1 MSEGKRRIL
10 CAESNKDVGDLI
22 ALMLTRKGYEVE
34 TVQTAADCLKVASTD
49 RFDLYILN
57 DTYIDADS
65 LELCR
70 QLHEPAEVVFGV
82 VGAGGGLGVVLDGDD
97 GEALVA
103 QALDAVV
110 IEVEVRDLDLGGQAV
125 GADGEA
131 VVVRG
136 DLDLASREVF
146 HR

>member
-1 MSEGKRRIL
+1 MPEGKRRIL

-34 TVQTAADCLKVASTD
+34 TVQTAADCLKVAATD

-70 QLHEPAEVVFGV
+70 QLRELDPVTP
-82 VGAGGGLGVVLDGDD
+82 VLLFSLESSGPHR
-97 GEALVA
+97 
-103 QALDAVV
+103 QQ
-110 IEVEVRDLDLGGQAV
+110 QAV
-125 GADGEA
+125 QTGVKIYKSKTSDF
-131 VVVRG
+131 VSLVQTIDR
-136 DLDLASREVF
+136 LLQS
-146 HR
+146 

>member
-1 MSEGKRRIL
+1 MPEVKRRIL

-70 QLHEPAEVVFGV
+70 QLRELDPATP
-82 VGAGGGLGVVLDGDD
+82 VLLFSLESSGPRQQ
-97 GEALVA
+97 
-103 QALDAVV
+103 QALQTG
-110 IEVEVRDLDLGGQAV
+110 VRVYKSKTSDFVSLVQTIDNLLQ
-125 GADGEA
+125 
-131 VVVRG
+131 
-136 DLDLASREVF
+136 S
-146 HR
+146 

>member
-1 MSEGKRRIL
+1 MSEVKRRIL

-34 TVQTAADCLKVASTD
+34 SVQTAEECLKVAATD

-70 QLHEPAEVVFGV
+70 RLRELDPATPVLLFSLESSGPRRRQKAVEAGV
-82 VGAGGGLGVVLDGDD
+82 KIYKSKTSDFVS
-97 GEALVA
+97 LV
-103 QALDAVV
+103 QTIDRL
-110 IEVEVRDLDLGGQAV
+110 LP
-125 GADGEA
+125 
-131 VVVRG
+131 
-136 DLDLASREVF
+136 S
-146 HR
+146 

>member
-22 ALMLTRKGYEVE
+22 ALMLTQKGYEVE
-34 TVQTAADCLKVASTD
+34 TVQTAADCLKVATTD

-70 QLHEPAEVVFGV
+70 QLRELDPATP
-82 VGAGGGLGVVLDGDD
+82 VLLFSLESSGPHR
-97 GEALVA
+97 
-103 QALDAVV
+103 QQ
-110 IEVEVRDLDLGGQAV
+110 QAV
-125 GADGEA
+125 EA
-131 VVVRG
+131 GVKVYKSKTSDFVSLVQTIDR
-136 DLDLASREVF
+136 LLQS
-146 HR
+146 

>member
-34 TVQTAADCLKVASTD
+34 TVQTAADCLKVAATD

-65 LELCR
+65 LELCQELR
-70 QLHEPAEVVFGV
+70 EIDPVTPVLLFSLEGSGPPPRPQEPVETGV
-82 VGAGGGLGVVLDGDD
+82 KVYKSKTSDFV
-97 GEALVA
+97 ALV
-103 QALDAVV
+103 QTIDQL
-110 IEVEVRDLDLGGQAV
+110 LQ
-125 GADGEA
+125 
-131 VVVRG
+131 
-136 DLDLASREVF
+136 S
-146 HR
+146 

>member
-1 MSEGKRRIL
+1 MPAGKRRIL

-34 TVQTAADCLKVASTD
+34 SVQTAAECLKVASTD

-70 QLHEPAEVVFGV
+70 RLRELDPVTPVLLFSLESSGPKGRPAALQTGV
-82 VGAGGGLGVVLDGDD
+82 KIYQSKTSDFVS
-97 GEALVA
+97 LV
-103 QALDAVV
+103 QTIDRL
-110 IEVEVRDLDLGGQAV
+110 LQ
-125 GADGEA
+125 
-131 VVVRG
+131 
-136 DLDLASREVF
+136 S
-146 HR
+146 

>member
-34 TVQTAADCLKVASTD
+34 SVQTAAACMKLALTD

-70 QLHEPAEVVFGV
+70 QLREIDPATPVLLFSLESSGPRQHKALQAGV
-82 VGAGGGLGVVLDGDD
+82 KIYKSKTSDFVS
-97 GEALVA
+97 LV
-103 QALDAVV
+103 QTIDNL
-110 IEVEVRDLDLGGQAV
+110 LQ
-125 GADGEA
+125 
-131 VVVRG
+131 
-136 DLDLASREVF
+136 S
-146 HR
+146 

>member
-22 ALMLTRKGYEVE
+22 ALMLEQKGYEVE
-34 TVQTAADCLKVASTD
+34 IVQTAADCLKVASTD

-70 QLHEPAEVVFGV
+70 RLRELDPATP
-82 VGAGGGLGVVLDGDD
+82 VLLFSLESSGPHR
-97 GEALVA
+97 
-103 QALDAVV
+103 QQ
-110 IEVEVRDLDLGGQAV
+110 QAV
-125 GADGEA
+125 ETGVKVYKSKTSDF
-131 VVVRG
+131 VSLVQTI
-136 DLDLASREVF
+136 DNLLQS
-146 HR
+146 

>member
-34 TVQTAADCLKVASTD
+34 SVQTAADCLKVASTD

-57 DTYIDADS
+57 DKYIDADS

-70 QLHEPAEVVFGV
+70 QLRELDPVTPVLLFSLESSGPHRRQQATQTGV
-82 VGAGGGLGVVLDGDD
+82 RIYKSKTSDFVS
-97 GEALVA
+97 LV
-103 QALDAVV
+103 QTIDRL
-110 IEVEVRDLDLGGQAV
+110 LQ
-125 GADGEA
+125 
-131 VVVRG
+131 
-136 DLDLASREVF
+136 S
-146 HR
+146 